1 MLAKL
6 VTTPYQSGIG
16 MTQLCAIENVGI
28 YLYSCN
34 YISFYLKKIATF
46 FIKRVIRRHSGTFT
60 LRTFRRER

>member
-28 YLYSCN
+28 YLYSCH
-34 YISFYLKKIATF
+34 YISFYLKKKNSYFLYQAGHQTA
-46 FIKRVIRRHSGTFT
+46 
-60 LRTFRRER
+60 